1 MQWVILHFAFCI
13 AMHTLHVCQSGV
25 FCAVDDLTAISE
37 HLKEPDTT
45 VWLDLEAPDAAEIAL
60 LTDEFAF
67 HPLAIEDAVR
77 DHERPKVDAYPSYY
91 LFVFYSASYNGLT
104 TNGGHGPA
112 PAPPPLRGGQDERD
126 PQIDLR
132 QLSLF
137 VGRNFIVTIHRRP
150 IKQVVDTIARWHTP
164 DSPIGHTVAGILHS
178 LLDAIVDDYFSLM
191 DQVVDWVEDLE
202 DIIFSRFREGAIE
215 EIFGL
220 KKDLL
225 LLRRVVAPERDV
237 MNVLLRQETR
247 VFKPEAIIYMQD
259 VYDHLVRVTDS
270 IDTYRELL
278 SSALDSYLSLQ
289 SNQLNQLVKTLT
301 LSSIILMACALIA
314 GIYGMNF
321 AHMPELAWPWGYPFA
336 LALMLATGL
345 GLALFFK
352 SRKWW

>member
-1 MQWVILHFAFCI
+1 
-13 AMHTLHVCQSGV
+13 MHTLHVCQAGV
-25 FCAVDDLTAISE
+25 FCALDDLTLISE
-37 HLKEPDTT
+37 HLDEPETT
-45 VWLDLEAPDAAEIAL
+45 VWLDLEAPDEGEVAL
-60 LTDEFAF
+60 LREEFAF
-67 HPLAIEDAVR
+67 HELAIEDAVR

-91 LFVFYSASYNGLT
+91 MLVFYSAGYNG
-104 TNGGHGPA
+104 A
-112 PAPPPLRGGQDERD
+112 PADSPRAEGDRRD

-132 QLSLF
+132 QLSIF

-150 IKQVVDTIARWHTP
+150 IRQVTETIARWHTP
-164 DSPIGHTVAGILHS
+164 GSPIGHTAAGVLHS
-178 LLDAIVDDYFSLM
+178 LLDAIVDDYFTLM
-191 DQVVDWVEDLE
+191 DQVVDRVEDLE
-202 DIIFSRFREGAIE
+202 DVIFSRFREGAIE

-237 MNVLLRQETR
+237 INVLLRQETR
-247 VFKPEAIIYMQD
+247 IFQREATLYMQD

-289 SNQLNQLVKTLT
+289 SNQLNQLVKLLT

-321 AHMPELAWPWGYPFA
+321 HYMPELTWPWGYPFA
-336 LALMLATGL
+336 LGLMLAVAL
-345 GLALFFK
+345 GLAVLFRT
-352 SRKWW
+352 RKWW

>member
-1 MQWVILHFAFCI
+1 
-13 AMHTLHVCQSGV
+13 MHTLHICQSGV
-25 FCAVDDLTAISE
+25 FSAINDLEAISE
-37 HLKEPDTT
+37 HLKEPGTV
-45 VWLDLEAPDAAEIAL
+45 VWLDLEAPDEREVAL
-60 LTDEFAF
+60 LCEEFGF

-77 DHERPKVDAYPSYY
+77 DHERPKVDAYEGYY
-91 LFVFYSASYNGLT
+91 LFIFYSAGYNSDAHLGDPAQHQT
-104 TNGGHGPA
+104 GGP
-112 PAPPPLRGGQDERD
+112 RGEAASHE

-137 VGRNFIVTIHRRP
+137 IGKNFIVTIHRRS
-150 IKQVVDTIARWHTP
+150 IKQVAATIARWQVP
-164 DSPIGHTVAGILHS
+164 GSPVGHTVGVILHS
-178 LLDAIVDDYFSLM
+178 LLDAIVDDYFTLM
-191 DQVVDWVEDLE
+191 DQIVDWIEELE
-202 DIIFSRFREGAIE
+202 DIIFSRFRQGAIE

-237 MNVLLRQETR
+237 LNVLLRQEAQ
-247 VFKPEAIIYMQD
+247 VFKPGELIYMQD

-270 IDTYRELL
+270 VDTYRDLL

-321 AHMPELAWPWGYPFA
+321 AYMPELAWPWGYPFA
-336 LALMLATGL
+336 LGLMLVTGG
-345 GLALFFK
+345 GLALIFR